1 MLLTEKILIT
11 LVDYIAQTKKWASEF
26 VVHYNLCP
34 FAKGPLENDDIFWTV
49 ANSVESLD
57 ELIDGF
63 IVSDFTS
70 SFLIFPFLSSFRDF
84 LEVAD
89 FTEHLV
95 EVLGYEDDIK
105 LVLFHPQNQYA
116 ETEVDDEV
124 NFANRSPYASIQ
136 MLRNIDLEKL
146 NMTEEWKADIL
157 EENAKCLRDI
167 GSDKLREI
175 FDGFR
180 K

>member
-1 MLLTEKILIT
+1 MLLTEKTLTT
-11 LVDYIAQTKKWASEF
+11 LVDYIEHTKRWASEF
-26 VVHYNLCP
+26 VVNYNLCP
-34 FAKGPLENDDIFWTV
+34 FAKGPLENDEISWTV
-49 ANSVESLD
+49 AQSVEVID

-63 IVSDFTS
+63 ILSQFTS
-70 SFLIFPFLSSFRDF
+70 TFIIFPFLTSFADF

-116 ETEVDDEV
+116 ETEVNDEV
-124 NFANRSPYASIQ
+124 NFANKSPYATIQ
-136 MLRNIDLEKL
+136 MLRNSDLEKL
-146 NMTEEWKADIL
+146 NMTEERKNEIL
-157 EENAKCLRDI
+157 DRNAKNLKEI
-167 GSDKLREI
+167 GSEKLREI
-175 FDGFR
+175 FDGFT